1 MRFIAIMEIQF
12 SVMAI
17 FMLKKEEVTEVE
29 NQKSG

>member
-12 SVMAI
+12 SAMAI
-17 FMLKKEEVTEVE
+17 FMFKKEEVNEIE